1 MKMEGGGKVKSGIIY
16 HVLSATW
23 FTCFQVTKS
32 GEPVTDLW
40 SDRQHKLPF
49 EMIWIFASSQ
59 NTIKIPGKTNWNLAS
74 YNFSV

>member
-1 MKMEGGGKVKSGIIY
+1 MFCLLPGSPV
-16 HVLSATW
+16 
-23 FTCFQVTKS
+23 FQVTKS

-74 YNFSV
+74 YKFSVKAMNIK